1 MTKEQKQQLDRLRQ
15 DEKEKEAALNDAANR
30 RKLGRGAELGIARR
44 VASPEQKCPFC
55 AHVNLRSDQSCKG
68 CKLPMKLL

>member
-1 MTKEQKQQLDRLRQ
+1 MTKEQKLHHDRLKQ

-44 VASPEQKCPFC
+44 VLGP
-55 AHVNLRSDQSCKG
+55 D
-68 CKLPMKLL
+68 